1 MGLPLARATYPSWP
15 RSTARRVGCY
25 CASLCITKVVSTGPS
40 ILEADSGRCRS
51 AFRADA
57 DHSFRTMTIQDVMI
71 PCQPIELN
79 KAVGQ
84 QIGFYLGEPKDRTV
98 AFTIEFSGRLNVY
111 DAKTREYLRIATRRC
126 EEMER
131 CNRSPSKLAGELEEN
146 WPRNDYESDWREP
159 RKCCR
164 RQAF

>member
-25 CASLCITKVVSTGPS
+25 CASLCITKVVSTGLS
-40 ILEADSGRCRS
+40 IPDADSGRCRS

-71 PCQPIELN
+71 PCQHIELN

-84 QIGFYLGEPKDRTV
+84 QIGFYLGEPKDPTV
-98 AFTIEFSGRLNVY
+98 AFTIEFSARLNVY
-111 DAKTREYLRIATRRC
+111 DANTHEYLRIATR
-126 EEMER
+126 E
-131 CNRSPSKLAGELEEN
+131 
-146 WPRNDYESDWREP
+146 DV
-159 RKCCR
+159 
-164 RQAF
+164 